1 MARLTVT
8 LSIDEREFAAMRA
21 WAARRIM
28 TEGNPRKSDGYISYF
43 AQDERKRQARRLVEA
58 IDAAGREAVVDYCG

>member
-8 LSIDEREFAAMRA
+8 LSMDEREYQAMRA

-28 TEGNPRKSDGYISYF
+28 TEGNPRKSDGYIGYF
-43 AQDERKRQARRLVEA
+43 ARDERKRQARRLVDS
-58 IDAAGREAVVDYCG
+58 IDAAGREAAVDYCG